1 MGDVKS
7 KFFETT
13 TAAGD
18 AVIAVAARPTST
30 FTLTTGNG
38 SAAGMGTNIGRKITA
53 TTSANCHRRKI
64 RWSHWSRWPSPGKD
78 TRRTRSVSYGLSE
91 KTN

>member
-18 AVIAVAARPTST
+18 AIIAAAARPTST
-30 FTLTTGNG
+30 FTLTTGTG

-53 TTSANCHRRKI
+53 NTT
-64 RWSHWSRWPSPGKD
+64 G
-78 TRRTRSVSYGLSE
+78 
-91 KTN
+91 